1 MGVPNL
7 HPQFTPNL
15 RRPELMGVPEF
26 AMRVPDFDG
35 CPELPLMGV
44 PNYRYP
50 EFEFLL
56 CIFRVV
62 AGVQVNAFVLH

>member
-26 AMRVPDFDG
+26 AMRVPDFDA
-35 CPELPLMGV
+35 CPELSSPILMGVPNYVPPNLPCVSPILMGV
-44 PNYRYP
+44 PNYR
-50 EFEFLL
+50 
-56 CIFRVV
+56 
-62 AGVQVNAFVLH
+62 